1 MDKEDKSTTVT
12 VTVTSFD
19 LDRWQQGGLSSFSET
34 CFSEYWNQLA
44 PDSIIPSVSQE
55 QSHHVNPYSFAHR
68 MTLGKYLIE
77 QTGGDNIWGK
87 NCSLHWF
94 WGYLAQLDW
103 QRRSGRLENPGTWNS
118 ITDIDTFER
127 DRRISNDDNISKE
140 SWWGYMNLQFSVA
153 VYCGAAEAGL
163 VPIIQLGTP
172 FNKNEFGYQQCVQH
186 WKNFWDT
193 HHRDFVA
200 SIRSSAT
207 ETQRKEALSIL
218 YRHLWETH
226 TNVIQCGIANAKQ
239 LENKLPEED
248 RNVGLGWCNMVEL
261 LSAMSWTHLSVD
273 ALCEFGVGYLPT
285 IRLAGPETVQWI
297 AIHRPKEYVTI
308 QNLYKLRLTS
318 PAAMKQMCIFWSRV
332 TRWSLQR
339 DTMARTLNTLSHGNG
354 PAKVLAFT
362 KIFILSIA
370 PKSVTEISIWMAIP
384 TALLLCAS
392 RRK

>member
-1 MDKEDKSTTVT
+1 MTSQGTNFATTTDKEDKSTTVT
-12 VTVTSFD
+12 ATTTSFD
-19 LDRWQQGGLSSFSET
+19 LDRWQQGGLSSFAET

-77 QTGGDNIWGK
+77 QTGGDSIW
-87 NCSLHWF
+87 
-94 WGYLAQLDW
+94 
-103 QRRSGRLENPGTWNS
+103 
-118 ITDIDTFER
+118 
-127 DRRISNDDNISKE
+127 
-140 SWWGYMNLQFSVA
+140 

-163 VPIIQLGTP
+163 VPGIQLDTP
-172 FNKNEFGYQQCVQH
+172 FNKNDFGFQQCVQH
-186 WKNFWDT
+186 WKSFWDT
-193 HHRDFVA
+193 HHRDFVL
-200 SIRSSAT
+200 SIRSSTT

-261 LSAMSWTHLSVD
+261 LSAMSWTNLSVD

-285 IRLAGPETVQWI
+285 IRIAGPETVQWI
-297 AIHRPKEYVTI
+297 ATHRPKEYVTI
-308 QNLYKLRLTS
+308 QTLDKLRLSS
-318 PAAMKQMCIFWSRV
+318 PAAMKQMCSFWSRV
-332 TRWSLQR
+332 TRWSFQR
-339 DTMARTLNTLSHGNG
+339 DTMARTLDTLSHGKG

-362 KIFILSIA
+362 KILILSIA
-370 PKSVTEISIWMAIP
+370 PKSVTEISIWIAI
-384 TALLLCAS
+384 TSGLLYAS